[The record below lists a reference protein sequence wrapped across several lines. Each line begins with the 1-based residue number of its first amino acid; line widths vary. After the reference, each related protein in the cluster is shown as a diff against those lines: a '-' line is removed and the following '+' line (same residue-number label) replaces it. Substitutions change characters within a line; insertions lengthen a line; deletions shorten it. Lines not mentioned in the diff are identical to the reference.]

1 MNKKVQIIKQK
12 LQEISFLMI
21 QINDPSKY
29 TECVLEDTHFYLSC
43 AYDLLQD
50 ILENVNNENALNEY
64 KKQKEYEQKIMGKY
78 IPYIIRDTF
87 Q

>member
-50 ILENVNNENALNEY
+50 ILDKLEKPNPTQTSL
-64 KKQKEYEQKIMGKY
+64 
-78 IPYIIRDTF
+78 
-87 Q
+87 